1 MGSPESIGNL
11 FYCSSMLERKTYGMY
26 NELSQKVDDAD
37 IKPTLVI
44 IAQDSLKHCN
54 LFEEISKDLISK
66 NPREKSCKTN
76 FGKTW
81 KNIEEITKLVKQK
94 KSLNEEEFFEIINRL
109 AFIENSL
116 GEEYS
121 TLEKT
126 KMLRYMDKEISEKY
140 SIDFNS
146 KKDIL
151 DSIISDEEQH
161 INYLLEI
168 YEKLKNKHPKM
179 KSQPEFKYQN
189 PDAWWIP
196 NHSQKTEHVI

>member
-1 MGSPESIGNL
+1 LETSENIGNL
-11 FYCSSMLERKTYGMY
+11 FFCSSLLEKKTYELY
-26 NELSQKVDDAD
+26 YELSQRVDGSD
-37 IKPTLVI
+37 IKPILVA

-66 NPREKSCKTN
+66 NPNQKTCQAN

-81 KNIEEITKLVKQK
+81 TQIEEITKLVKQK
-94 KSLNEEEFFEIINRL
+94 KFLNEEELFEIINRL

-126 KMLRYMDKEISEKY
+126 KMLRYMHKEISEKY
-140 SIDFNS
+140 SIDLS
-146 KKDIL
+146 SQKDVL
-151 DSIISDEEQH
+151 DSIISDEKQH

-168 YEKLKNKHPKM
+168 HEKLKTKQPKA
-179 KSQPEFKYQN
+179 KNHPEFKYQN

-196 NHSQKTEHVI
+196 SHSQKTKHVI

>member
-1 MGSPESIGNL
+1 
-11 FYCSSMLERKTYGMY
+11 MY
-26 NELSQKVDDAD
+26 SELGKKVDDAD
-37 IKPTLVI
+37 TKSTLVT

-66 NPREKSCKTN
+66 NPSEKKCKIN

-81 KNIEEITKLVKQK
+81 THIEEITKLVKQRK
-94 KSLNEEEFFEIINRL
+94 LLNEEAFFEIINRL

-140 SIDFNS
+140 SIDFSS

-151 DSIISDEEQH
+151 DSIISDEQEH

-168 YEKLKNKHPKM
+168 YEKLKKKQSKTNNH
-179 KSQPEFKYQN
+179 SEFKYQN
-189 PDAWWIP
+189 PDAWWTP
-196 NHSQKTEHVI
+196 SHSQKTEHVI